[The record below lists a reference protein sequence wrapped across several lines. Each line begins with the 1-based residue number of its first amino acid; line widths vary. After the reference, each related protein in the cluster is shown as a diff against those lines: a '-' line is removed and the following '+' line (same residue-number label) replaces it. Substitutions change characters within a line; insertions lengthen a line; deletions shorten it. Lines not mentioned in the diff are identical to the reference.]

1 MQSACKILGLS
12 HGPIHA
18 EVRLSE
24 TKCYVID
31 LAARSIGGLCARTL
45 SFGSGLGLEEI
56 LISHSVGA
64 AIETKGDAEGASGVM
79 MIPIPSR
86 GTYMGV
92 QGLDRARAVEGIE
105 EVTMSV
111 AKGDSLVPLPRGN
124 EYLGFIFSRAANP
137 AAAEEA
143 LRQAHAF
150 LEFDIE

>member
-1 MQSACKILGLS
+1 
-12 HGPIHA
+12 
-18 EVRLSE
+18 
-24 TKCYVID
+24 
-31 LAARSIGGLCARTL
+31 
-45 SFGSGLGLEEI
+45 
-56 LISHSVGA
+56 
-64 AIETKGDAEGASGVM
+64 

-137 AAAEEA
+137 EAAEEA

-150 LEFDIE
+150 LEIDIE